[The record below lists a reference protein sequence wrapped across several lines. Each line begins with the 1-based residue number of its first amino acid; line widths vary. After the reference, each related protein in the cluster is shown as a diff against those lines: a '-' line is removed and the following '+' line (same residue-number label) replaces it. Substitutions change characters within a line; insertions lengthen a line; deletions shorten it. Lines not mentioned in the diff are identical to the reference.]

1 MQYNKFD
8 ILAGSALIGAGL
20 IVFVIAFAFAY
31 ALIRLLI

>member
-8 ILAGSALIGAGL
+8 ILAGSVLIGAGL